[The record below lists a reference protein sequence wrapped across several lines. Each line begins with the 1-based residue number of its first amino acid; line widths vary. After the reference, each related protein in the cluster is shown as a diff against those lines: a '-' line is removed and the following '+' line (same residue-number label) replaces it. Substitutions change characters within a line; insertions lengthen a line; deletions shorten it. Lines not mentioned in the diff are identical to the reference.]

1 MSLHIIKTSQKLPID
16 IKTAWEFLSSP
27 GNLERITPPNMSFK
41 ITSGHEAGD
50 KMYQGMVIS
59 YIVKPFPMLPLQWIT
74 EITHVSEPHYFV
86 DEQRFGPY
94 SFWHH
99 KHFLKEIEGGVI
111 MEDTVHYK
119 IPMGFIGDIANM
131 IMIKSQLKNIFE
143 FRHEELERIF
153 GKWPDQKISVKIQS
167 V

>member
-1 MSLHIIKTSQKLPID
+1 MSLHILKTSQKLPID

-27 GNLERITPPNMSFK
+27 ENLERITPPTMSFK
-41 ITSGHEAGD
+41 ITSGHEKGD
-50 KMYQGMVIS
+50 KMYEGMIIS
-59 YIVKPFPMLPLQWIT
+59 YMVRPFPVLPLQWVT
-74 EITHVSEPHYFV
+74 EITHINEPAFFV

-99 KHFLKEIEGGVI
+99 KHFLQEIEGGVL

-119 IPMGFIGDIANM
+119 IPLGFMGDIAHL
-131 IMIKSQLKNIFE
+131 ILIKNQLKTIFE
-143 FRHEELERIF
+143 FRHEALEKIF
-153 GKWPDQKISVKIQS
+153 GKWPGQKLSLSLQS